1 MWNVGPYRT
10 IANRDI
16 KFVLAT
22 FYQMSTTVL
31 QVKDIQERN
40 KTPRQTHIYTIIH
53 ILKRTTLTKYPK
65 LSSHVKTLVKRAE
78 VALDFENVFFLSSF
92 VALIRRELKGK
103 QQECGQ
109 EERFTND
116 MATWL
121 VQR

>member
-92 VALIRRELKGK
+92 VALIRRELSRGEIH
-103 QQECGQ
+103 Q
-109 EERFTND
+109 
-116 MATWL
+116 
-121 VQR
+121 